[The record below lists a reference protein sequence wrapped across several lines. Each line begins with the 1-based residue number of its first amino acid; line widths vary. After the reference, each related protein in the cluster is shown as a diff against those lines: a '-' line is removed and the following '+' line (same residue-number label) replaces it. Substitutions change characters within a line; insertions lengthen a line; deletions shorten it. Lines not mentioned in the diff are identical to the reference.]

1 MSSSRTPQVD
11 VDPKRKTSSSEQ
23 PRAGTLKSGLE
34 VFEQDSSR
42 RHPWILNRTEL
53 KLLGIAGVGF
63 FLDGELVHSLWL
75 EPVLILSF
83 NVAYDLFIINVC
95 RTTMS
100 FL

>member
-11 VDPKRKTSSSEQ
+11 VDPKRKTSSEQ